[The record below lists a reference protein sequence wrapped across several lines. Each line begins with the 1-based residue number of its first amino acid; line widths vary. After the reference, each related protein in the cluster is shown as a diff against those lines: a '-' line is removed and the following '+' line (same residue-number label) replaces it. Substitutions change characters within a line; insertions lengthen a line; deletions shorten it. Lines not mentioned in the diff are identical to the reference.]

1 MRSKA
6 KRRTDPGTQPS
17 RGFRRMENDAFGY
30 RGLQKPSSGTSDFN
44 AQSFLVWQILR
55 QISGARLVTVK
66 AVTSAG
72 DVAPVGFV
80 DVQPLVN
87 QLDGSDQAVPHG
99 TIYHLPFFRLQG
111 GANAVIIDPQVGD
124 IGVAIIED
132 RDISSAKA
140 NRGFANPG
148 SKRIFDMAD
157 GLYVGGFLNGAPQQY
172 VRFSAVGIEV
182 VSPTKVTLS
191 APLVEVDA
199 ATSFTVNS
207 PQSGFSGTVIV
218 QGLLSWLGG
227 MTGSIASGVASV
239 ITGAVQFIGSITSNG
254 HAIDSTHQHTNSGG
268 DGLGGPPQ

>member
-1 MRSKA
+1 
-6 KRRTDPGTQPS
+6 
-17 RGFRRMENDAFGY
+17 MENDAFGY

-124 IGVAIIED
+124 IGVAVIED

-157 GLYVGGFLNGAPQQY
+157 GLYIGGFLNGAPQQI
-172 VRFSAVGIEV
+172 VQFNSAGITISSPTQIRLAAPTIVIQATQTVGITAGQEI
-182 VSPTKVTLS
+182 TNS
-191 APLVEVDA
+191 APIVEVDGQMTQGEGPLGGNA
-199 ATSFTVNS
+199 AMQG
-207 PQSGFSGTVIV
+207 PLIV
-218 QGLLSWLGG
+218 QQDVTAAGTSLHSH
-227 MTGSIASGVASV
+227 THPGVQPGDAN
-239 ITGAVQFIGSITSNG
+239 TGAPN
-254 HAIDSTHQHTNSGG
+254 
-268 DGLGGPPQ
+268 

>member
-1 MRSKA
+1 MQ
-6 KRRTDPGTQPS
+6 TDQVGVL
-17 RGFRRMENDAFGY
+17 GLADANSPAG
-30 RGLQKPSSGTSDFN
+30 DFN

-124 IGVAIIED
+124 IGVAVIED

-157 GLYVGGFLNGAPQQY
+157 GLYIGGFLNGSPQQI
-172 VRFSAVGIEV
+172 VQFNAAGITIS
-182 VSPTKVTLS
+182 SPTKIRLAAPTIVLQATETVGITAGQEITNS
-191 APLVEVDA
+191 APIVEIDGQM
-199 ATSFTVNS
+199 T
-207 PQSGFSGTVIV
+207 
-218 QGLLSWLGG
+218 QGEGPLGG
-227 MTGSIASGVASV
+227 NAAMQGPLFVQQDVTAAGTSLHSHTHPGVQPGDAN
-239 ITGAVQFIGSITSNG
+239 TGAPN
-254 HAIDSTHQHTNSGG
+254 
-268 DGLGGPPQ
+268 